1 MTNQPLWHGRFA
13 NKTNEDAFALNASI
27 SFDIRMAE
35 QDVRGSIA
43 WAEAIYKAGVLDEAE
58 HTQIQAGLQ
67 QIEQEIQSDSFT
79 VTPADED
86 IHTAVE
92 RRLGEIIGA
101 LSGKLHTG
109 RSRNDQVATDFRL
122 WLLDNIPA
130 LDAALIDLQAALTER
145 AEADLA
151 PYPSLSP
158 EGGKG
163 QVSQAR
169 HVLPPSGGDVRRTE
183 GGGKPI
189 IMPGYT
195 HLQRAQPI
203 LLSQWWLSHY
213 PPLKRDQARL
223 RELSRRVAVLPLGCG
238 ALAGCPYPV
247 DRVALS
253 ESLGFAEPAMNSL
266 DAVSNRD
273 FAAEFLFVAAMI
285 GTHLSKIAEQII
297 LFTSAEFGFFELDD
311 AYSTGS
317 SLMPQ
322 KKNADPFELTRGKA
336 GTLLGYLTG
345 LMATLKGLPSTYD
358 KDLQEDKVPV
368 FTAFDTLTAM
378 LPVIAGALRTLT
390 VKPARMEAAID
401 TNMMATDLADY
412 LVERGVPFREAHAIS
427 GEVVRA
433 GIDKQK
439 ALDELTL
446 EEYKAINAV
455 FDEDVYAVYD
465 ARESIAKRAAIGGTA
480 PEAVK
485 AQIERAKR
493 ELTSEE

>member
-1 MTNQPLWHGRFA
+1 MTSQPLWHGRFETR
-13 NKTNEDAFALNASI
+13 TNSAAFALNASI
-27 SFDIRMAE
+27 SFDIRMAA

-43 WAEAIYKAGVLDEAE
+43 WAQAIADAGVLDAAE
-58 HTQIQAGLQ
+58 HAQIQAGLR
-67 QIEQEIQSDSFT
+67 QIEQEILSQRFT
-79 VTPADED
+79 VKPDDED

-122 WLLDNIPA
+122 WILDNIPA
-130 LDAALIDLQAALTER
+130 LNAALVDLQSALVER
-145 AEADLA
+145 AEQDLLL
-151 PYPSLSP
+151 PP
-158 EGGKG
+158 EGEDWD
-163 QVSQAR
+163 
-169 HVLPPSGGDVRRTE
+169 GG
-183 GGGKPI
+183 I

-223 RELSRRVAVLPLGCG
+223 SELSRRVAILPLGSG
-238 ALAGCPYPV
+238 ALAGCPYPI

-253 ESLGFAEPAMNSL
+253 ESLGFDAPSFNSI
-266 DAVSNRD
+266 DGVSNRD
-273 FAAEFLFVAAMI
+273 FAAEFLFVAALI
-285 GTHLSKIAEQII
+285 GTHLSKLAEQMII
-297 LFTSAEFGFFELDD
+297 FTSAEFGFFELDD

-358 KDLQEDKVPV
+358 KDLQEDKIPV
-368 FTAFDTLTAM
+368 FAAFDTLTAM

-390 VKPARMEAAID
+390 VKPARMETAID
-401 TNMMATDLADY
+401 ASMMATDLADY

-433 GIDKQK
+433 GISSGKS
-439 ALDELTL
+439 LDALTL
-446 EEYKAINAV
+446 SEYQKINAV
-455 FDEDVYAVYD
+455 FDEKVYEVYD
-465 ARESIAKRAAIGGTA
+465 ARASIAKRAAIGGTA
-480 PEAVK
+480 PDAVK
-485 AQIERAKR
+485 AQIMRAKE
-493 ELTSEE
+493 ELGA

>member
-13 NKTNEDAFALNASI
+13 DKTNADAFALNASI

-58 HTQIQAGLQ
+58 YAQIQAGLR

-79 VTPADED
+79 VNPDDED
-86 IHTAVE
+86 IHSAVE

-122 WLLDNIPA
+122 WMLDHIPA
-130 LDAALIDLQAALTER
+130 LDAALVDLQSALVER
-145 AEADLA
+145 AERDLT
-151 PYPSLSP
+151 
-158 EGGKG
+158 
-163 QVSQAR
+163 
-169 HVLPPSGGDVRRTE
+169 LPPSGGDVRRTE
-183 GGGKPI
+183 GGGDSAI

-223 RELSRRVAVLPLGCG
+223 QELSRRVGVMPLGCG
-238 ALAGCPYPV
+238 ALAGCPYPI

-253 ESLGFAEPAMNSL
+253 ETLGFGEPAMNSL

-273 FAAEFLFVAAMI
+273 FAAEFLFVAALI
-285 GTHLSKIAEQII
+285 GTHLSKIAEQVI

-358 KDLQEDKVPV
+358 KDLQEDKIPV
-368 FTAFDTLTAM
+368 FAAFDTLTAM
-378 LPVIAGALRTLT
+378 LPVIAGALRTLA

-401 TNMMATDLADY
+401 ASMMATDLADY
-412 LVERGVPFREAHAIS
+412 LVERGVPFRQAHAIS

-433 GIDKQK
+433 GIDTQK
-439 ALDELTL
+439 PLNELTL
-446 EEYKAINAV
+446 AEYQAINEV
-455 FDEDVYAVYD
+455 FDEKVYEVYD
-465 ARESIAKRAAIGGTA
+465 ARASIAKRAAIGGTA
-480 PEAVK
+480 PDAVK
-485 AQIERAKR
+485 AQIERAKK
-493 ELTSEE
+493 ELSSL

>member
-13 NKTNEDAFALNASI
+13 TKTNPAAFALNASI

-43 WAEAIYKAGVLDEAE
+43 WADAIYKVGVLDEAE
-58 HTQIQAGLQ
+58 HTQIQAGLR
-67 QIEQEIQSDSFT
+67 QIEQEIREDSFI
-79 VTPADED
+79 VNPADED

-92 RRLGEIIGA
+92 RRLGETIGA

-122 WLLDNIPA
+122 WMLDNIPV
-130 LDAALIDLQAALTER
+130 LDAALVDLQSALIER
-145 AEADLA
+145 AEQDF
-151 PYPSLSP
+151 
-158 EGGKG
+158 G
-163 QVSQAR
+163 
-169 HVLPPSGGDVRRTE
+169 T
-183 GGGKPI
+183 

-223 RELSRRVAVLPLGCG
+223 SELSRRVAILPLGCG
-238 ALAGCPYPV
+238 ALAGCPYPI
-247 DRVALS
+247 DRITLS
-253 ESLGFAEPAMNSL
+253 ESLGFDEPAMNSL

-273 FAAEFLFVAAMI
+273 FAAEFLFISAMI
-285 GTHLSKIAEQII
+285 GTHLSKIAEQVI

-358 KDLQEDKVPV
+358 KDLQEDKIPV
-368 FTAFDTLTAM
+368 FAAFDTLTTM

-401 TNMMATDLADY
+401 ASMMATDLADY
-412 LVERGVPFREAHAIS
+412 LVERGVPFRQAHAIS

-433 GIDKQK
+433 GISSGK
-439 ALDELTL
+439 LLTNLTL
-446 EEYKAINAV
+446 AEYQEINVV
-455 FDEDVYAVYD
+455 FDEKVYEVYD
-465 ARESIAKRAAIGGTA
+465 ARASIAKRAAIGGTA

-485 AQIERAKR
+485 VQIERAKK
-493 ELTSEE
+493 ELKSNE